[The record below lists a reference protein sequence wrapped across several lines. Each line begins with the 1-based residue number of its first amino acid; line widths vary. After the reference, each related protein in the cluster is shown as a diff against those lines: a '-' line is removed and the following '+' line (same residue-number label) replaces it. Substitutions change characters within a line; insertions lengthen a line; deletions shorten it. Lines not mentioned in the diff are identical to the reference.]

1 MIQRTI
7 LVLSHNILQTI
18 HRLRLWNSTRNCM
31 NLRGFNLHRVFRL
44 CEQSPVHPWSFV
56 VYGQEIRITS
66 WTNQYNLDLPPPHPA
81 KWITLYAAALAV
93 WWPWRKLWTLRVHA
107 HSRMCFWGVHW
118 RPLDVSQLGKPPL
131 QHAAFANTKLVPGS
145 LECCGIRDGMGPHGR
160 QTTPQQAW
168 CIWCRGVR
176 GGNRYWE
183 NHITPVLV

>member
-1 MIQRTI
+1 MWAVSSSP
-7 LVLSHNILQTI
+7 LVICCIWPRNTDHLMNESVQFG
-18 HRLRLWNSTRNCM
+18 ST
-31 NLRGFNLHRVFRL
+31 FP
-44 CEQSPVHPWSFV
+44 SPSKVDHT
-56 VYGQEIRITS
+56 RR
-66 WTNQYNLDLPPPHPA
+66 
-81 KWITLYAAALAV
+81 AALAV

-118 RPLDVSQLGKPPL
+118 RPLDVSQLGKTPL
-131 QHAAFANTKLVPGS
+131 QRAAFANTKLVPGS

-160 QTTPQQAW
+160 QTMPQQAW